1 MIMWR
6 PPVKHSLTIRAL
18 RSCRPRTQS
27 PSPELRGGQA
37 PTVPHACRGLLIR
50 SSMPLVLR
58 CVSISRP
65 SGHWAEG
72 DYDIGRQRKTDTA
85 GLTARIK

>member
-1 MIMWR
+1 
-6 PPVKHSLTIRAL
+6 
-18 RSCRPRTQS
+18 
-27 PSPELRGGQA
+27 
-37 PTVPHACRGLLIR
+37 
-50 SSMPLVLR
+50 MPLVLR

-65 SGHWAEG
+65 SGHRAEG